1 MDKPDTSAQASGT
14 VAVWDP
20 LVRIGHWGLVAAFFT
35 AYIAGDDAQT
45 VHVWAGYTVAAIVV
59 WRVVWGVVGSR
70 HARFTDFVRGPGA
83 AWAYLRGMMSGR
95 ARRHLGH
102 NPAGGLMILALI
114 ASLAGTTLTGMTLY
128 AVEDGR
134 GPLAGLVASSVPVS
148 GDAPMSPLGHGEAD
162 EDEDARLAG
171 ARDDE
176 EDEHDEGGGELLEGL
191 HKFFVYLTLGL
202 VGVHVLGVLASS
214 LAHAENLVRAMITG
228 RKRRDD
234 TRE

>member
-1 MDKPDTSAQASGT
+1 MDKQDARTRAGGT

-59 WRVVWGVVGSR
+59 WRIVWGVVGSR

-83 AWAYLRGMMSGR
+83 AWAYLRGMVSGR

-114 ASLAGTTLTGMTLY
+114 ASLAGTTLTGMSLY
-128 AVEDGR
+128 AVEEGR
-134 GPLAGLVASSVPVS
+134 GPLAGLVGASAPAS
-148 GDAPMSPLGHGEAD
+148 GDTQIHPLVHGDAD
-162 EDEDARLAG
+162 EDDGARFAT
-171 ARDDE
+171 ARDDEE
-176 EDEHDEGGGELLEGL
+176 EDEHDEGGELLEGL
-191 HKFFVYLTLGL
+191 HKVFVYLTLGL
-202 VGVHVLGVLASS
+202 VALHVLGVIASS

-228 RKRRDD
+228 RKRADD
-234 TRE
+234 TKE

>member
-1 MDKPDTSAQASGT
+1 MDKPDTSAQASGP

-59 WRVVWGVVGSR
+59 WRIVWGVVGSR

-83 AWAYLRGMMSGR
+83 AWAYLRGMVSGR
-95 ARRHLGH
+95 AHRHLGH

-114 ASLAGTTLTGMTLY
+114 ASLAGTTLTGMSLY
-128 AVEDGR
+128 AVEEGR
-134 GPLAGLVASSVPVS
+134 GPLAGLLASSGETAGEGALQPFVHS
-148 GDAPMSPLGHGEAD
+148 EAGDEAYREAD
-162 EDEDARLAG
+162 
-171 ARDDE
+171 DD
-176 EDEHDEGGGELLEGL
+176 EDEHDGGGELLEGL

-202 VGVHVLGVLASS
+202 VGLHVLGVLASS

-234 TRE
+234 SDD